1 MNSSHHQGLYVE
13 EAHKRECSLVSR
25 PVTSY
30 YCYFTIECSDFW
42 EHPGAWYAMLLIQ
55 KPSMLSGM
63 PARCGNFW
71 TYRRQLCS
79 QEWCHDTLQPD
90 HLAGKAS
97 SVHRRG
103 TPGLDPDLLLTKPS
117 PCYQPASVF
126 QSSYANQL
134 QTEFRSQEQYELLP
148 SLNIFSCCVPPT
160 KQGSLRVHGTC
171 TANCQSDSP
180 GPQTRVNRIKGD
192 EDQTG
197 NQHIALKRVKFLH
210 ISGIV
215 IVNF

>member
-1 MNSSHHQGLYVE
+1 MPCFLLRIPVCQG
-13 EAHKRECSLVSR
+13 
-25 PVTSY
+25 
-30 YCYFTIECSDFW
+30 
-42 EHPGAWYAMLLIQ
+42 
-55 KPSMLSGM
+55 GM

-71 TYRRQLCS
+71 TSRRQLCS

-90 HLAGKAS
+90 HLAGKVRS

-103 TPGLDPDLLLTKPS
+103 TPGLDSDLLLTQ
-117 PCYQPASVF
+117 PCYQPASVS
-126 QSSYANQL
+126 QSLYVNQI
-134 QTEFRSQEQYELLP
+134 QTESRSQDQYELLP
-148 SLNIFSCCVPPT
+148 SLNIFSCCSPPT
-160 KQGSLRVHGTC
+160 KQGSLQIHGAC

-180 GPQTRVNRIKGD
+180 GPQTGGNSIKGD

-197 NQHIALKRVKFLH
+197 NQRIALKRAKFLC